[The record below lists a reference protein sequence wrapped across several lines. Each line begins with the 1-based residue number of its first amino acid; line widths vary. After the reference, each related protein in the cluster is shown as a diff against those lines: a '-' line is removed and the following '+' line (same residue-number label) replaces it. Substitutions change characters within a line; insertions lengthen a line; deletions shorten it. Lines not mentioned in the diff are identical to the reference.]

1 MHNEFWYFLT
11 CALDTVPF
19 IYFLYQPLKR
29 HLRFSLAATLSINY
43 AVMLGG
49 AVGFVLLHNTA
60 LYTANN
66 MLLYR
71 LTLVGIM
78 LILVMLLVR
87 ELRTKA
93 LFVFSLIF
101 PFIAGLLLLAA
112 YIAQFIKGDTPTY
125 MVSSLI
131 RLALTAVMYP
141 LFLWLWKEI
150 GRRADKITEPTL
162 WRYLWVAP
170 ASTAIAEA
178 LLIGNTYEFEGV
190 DLNELFSRLAL
201 WVGSAATCWLMFYLA
216 DRFEQRVH
224 LQDVNERNELLLAL
238 QAEQYQKLADSIE
251 ETRAARHDMRHHLN
265 AMKVMSEH
273 AEYERLDTYIGDLI
287 EHLPRNRQITVCE
300 NYTANI
306 ILDHFIT
313 RTKELGVPLKFSFHL
328 SHNPDVTDADL
339 CVLIGNALENA
350 LEAVMELPADKRF
363 ITARALEQEDR
374 IYMTFDNSFSGDLK
388 AGGENGYLSRKR
400 GFTTAGVGIP
410 SIRTIVKKYGGDM
423 RIDTADGVF
432 KLSILLIKQP
442 AESTNKE
449 TVTATAE
456 QST

>member
-1 MHNEFWYFLT
+1 MPNDVWYFLT

-19 IYFLYQPLKR
+19 IYFLYQPLR
-29 HLRFSLAATLSINY
+29 YHLRFSQKTTLIINY
-43 AVMLGG
+43 VLMLLGS
-49 AVGFVLLHNTA
+49 AGFVMLHNTP
-60 LYTANN
+60 LYTENS

-71 LTLVGIM
+71 LALVGIM
-78 LILVMLLVR
+78 LALVLLLTK

-150 GRRADKITEPTL
+150 GRRANKITVPTL
-162 WRYLWVAP
+162 WRYLWMAP

-178 LLIGNTYEFEGV
+178 LLIGNTYEFNGV
-190 DLNELFSRLAL
+190 ALDELLSRLAL
-201 WVGSAATCWLMFYLA
+201 WIGSAATCWLMFYLA
-216 DRFEQRVH
+216 DRFEQRIH

-251 ETRAARHDMRHHLN
+251 ETRAARHDMRHHLG

-273 AEYERLDTYIGDLI
+273 GEYARLDTYLGDLI

-306 ILDHFIT
+306 ILDHFIA
-313 RTKELGVPLKFSFHL
+313 RAKELDVPLKFSFHL
-328 SHNPDVTDADL
+328 SHNPDIADADL

-374 IYMTFDNSFSGDLK
+374 IYMTFDNSFCGKLKSSGDN
-388 AGGENGYLSRKR
+388 AYLSRKR
-400 GFTTAGVGIP
+400 GFSTAGVGIP
-410 SIRTIVKKYGGDM
+410 SIRTIVKKYSGDM
-423 RIDTADGVF
+423 RIDAEDEVF
-432 KLSILLIKQP
+432 RLSLLLIKQP
-442 AESTNKE
+442 AESATKKP
-449 TVTATAE
+449 VTATAE
-456 QST
+456 

>member
-1 MHNEFWYFLT
+1 MHNEIWYFLT

-19 IYFLYQPLKR
+19 IYFLYQPLR
-29 HLRFSLAATLSINY
+29 YHLRFSLRATLIINY
-43 AVMLGG
+43 AVMLLGST
-49 AVGFVLLHNTA
+49 GFVLLHNTP
-60 LYTANN
+60 LYTANS

-71 LTLVGIM
+71 LIFVG
-78 LILVMLLVR
+78 MLLVLALLLTKN
-87 ELRTKA
+87 LRTKA

-125 MVSSLI
+125 MVSSII
-131 RLALTAVMYP
+131 RLTLTAVMYP

-150 GRRADKITEPTL
+150 GRHADKITAPTL
-162 WRYLWVAP
+162 WRYLWWAP

-190 DLNELFSRLAL
+190 SLNELLSRLAL
-201 WVGSAATCWLMFYLA
+201 WIGSAATCWLMFYLA

-251 ETRAARHDMRHHLN
+251 ETRAARHDMRHHLS

-273 AEYERLDTYIGDLI
+273 GEYARLDNYLSDLI
-287 EHLPRNRQITVCE
+287 ERLPRNRQITVCE

-313 RTKELGVPLKFSFHL
+313 RTKELGVPLKFGFHL
-328 SHNPDVTDADL
+328 SHNPDIADADL

-363 ITARALEQEDR
+363 ITARALEEEDR
-374 IYMTFDNSFSGDLK
+374 IYMTFDNSFNGELKASGDN
-388 AGGENGYLSRKR
+388 AFLSHKR
-400 GFTTAGVGIP
+400 GFTIAGVGIP
-410 SIRTIVKKYGGDM
+410 SIRAIVKKYDGDM
-423 RIDTADGVF
+423 RIDAKDGVF
-432 KLSILLIKQP
+432 KLSILLIKQHP
-442 AESTNKE
+442 ENKE
-449 TVTATAE
+449 APEPVGATAE
-456 QST
+456 